1 MWHEVSIG
9 DSCDILDSQ
18 RIPLN
23 AEERY
28 LIPGSYPYYGANGVQ
43 GYIGKYIFDD
53 KLILMAEDG
62 GYFDEYDKRPI
73 AYQVSGKF
81 WVNNHAH
88 ILKAKDGFDQDF
100 VFYSLV
106 HKNIMPVIKGGT
118 RSKLNQSELKEI
130 LIKAPVCK
138 SLQQKISRILTKTD
152 DAIEKTQALIAKYE
166 NIKQGMMQDLFSRG
180 VDENGQL
187 RPSYEDAPHL
197 YQETELGWIPNDWA
211 VERLDNLAEID
222 RGKFTHRPRND
233 PRMYGGEY
241 PFIQT
246 SDVTASN
253 GGEIA
258 TFNQTLSKAGT
269 RVSKSFPRGTIAVT
283 IAANIAD
290 TGFLGREMYFP
301 DSVVGVQVSDANNR
315 HFVELCIRMN
325 KQQLD
330 ALAPQSAQK
339 NINLEDLRPML
350 VPRPSPDEQKA
361 IADRYRAITSKIES
375 EKLVLAKL
383 RKTKLGLMY
392 DLLTGTVRVAED
404 MDERKEAVA

>member
-1 MWHEVSIG
+1 MLREKRTSDLDITFSYYWLSPFLKDVEHKTAATTVKHLTSKEVK
-9 DSCDILDSQ
+9 
-18 RIPLN
+18 N
-23 AEERY
+23 AE
-28 LIPGSYPYYGANGVQ
+28 
-43 GYIGKYIFDD
+43 
-53 KLILMAEDG
+53 IL
-62 GYFDEYDKRPI
+62 
-73 AYQVSGKF
+73 
-81 WVNNHAH
+81 
-88 ILKAKDGFDQDF
+88 
-100 VFYSLV
+100 
-106 HKNIMPVIKGGT
+106 
-118 RSKLNQSELKEI
+118 
-130 LIKAPVCK
+130 APRK
-138 SLQQKISRILTKTD
+138 SIQQKIGAILQTTD
-152 DAIEKTQALIAKYE
+152 SAIEKTQALIAKYE
-166 NIKQGMMQDLFSRG
+166 SIKQGMMQDLFTRG
-180 VDENGQL
+180 VDESGQL

-197 YQETELGWIPNDWA
+197 YHETELGWIPKDWA

-253 GGEIA
+253 GGEID

-301 DSVVGVQVSDANNR
+301 DSVVGVQVSDPNNR

-375 EKLVLAKL
+375 EKIFLAKL
-383 RKTKLGLMY
+383 HKTKLGLMQ
-392 DLLTGTVRVAED
+392 DLLTGKVRVAED
-404 MDERKEAVA
+404 IDERKEAVA